1 MALLGLGAQMP
12 NQGELFPQRV
22 IVQILVETCCLLLAS
37 IGSKGAVALE
47 EACLSLFL
55 LPADLDVEFSV
66 PSPAPCLPVMIMN

>member
-1 MALLGLGAQMP
+1 LVPTALSRYGGSEPLPSLSMQTDP
-12 NQGELFPQRV
+12 ER
-22 IVQILVETCCLLLAS
+22 ILYSL
-37 IGSKGAVALE
+37 GSKGAVALE